1 MIDIQ
6 YLSEYKEGT
15 FGSVM
20 DLLMDGPRLPSRS
33 AILVD
38 KQGII
43 LYIQFVP
50 IVSSLSDMK
59 SFR

>member
-6 YLSEYKEGT
+6 YLSEYKEET

-20 DLLMDGPRLPSRS
+20 VLLMDGPRLPSRS

-50 IVSSLSDMK
+50 IVSSLSDMQK
-59 SFR
+59 H

>member
-6 YLSEYKEGT
+6 YLSEYKEET

-20 DLLMDGPRLPSRS
+20 GLLMDGPRLPSRS

-50 IVSSLSDMK
+50 IDSSLSDMQK
-59 SFR
+59 H

>member
-1 MIDIQ
+1 MIDIR

-15 FGSVM
+15 FGSFM
-20 DLLMDGPRLPSRS
+20 GLLMDGPRLPSRS

-38 KQGII
+38 KKGII

-50 IVSSLSDMK
+50 IVSSLSALQK
-59 SFR
+59 Y